1 LADKL
6 HRPSREE
13 VLDLLSEL
21 VRIDSVNPSLVPGAA
36 GEGQIAR
43 FVARWLEEAG
53 LEVRLEAVA
62 PGRPNVVGRVPGSGG
77 GRSLILNAHTDTVG
91 AVGAKRPFEPIVE
104 GDRLYGRGSYDMKA
118 GLASVMLAARGVMR
132 AGSSGDVIVTAVMD
146 EEYASL
152 GTQAVVDSITADA
165 AIVTE
170 PTGLRIC
177 AAHKGFAWLSVET
190 HGRAAH
196 GSKPELGVDA
206 ISHMGR
212 VLGQVEELGR
222 ELSGRE
228 PHRLLG
234 AGSIHASLIQG
245 GTELSSY
252 PDRCV
257 CQIERRTV
265 PGETAASVEAEM
277 RVRLDSLRERDP
289 TFAAKLDLYLWRGP
303 FEVDPKETI
312 VSVLRDA
319 AVELIGHPAVVY
331 GDTPWMDAALLQ
343 SAGIPTVVFGPGGAG
358 AHAAVEYA
366 SIREVALCAE
376 ILTRTAMN
384 FCAG

>member
-1 LADKL
+1 M
-6 HRPSREE
+6 
-13 VLDLLSEL
+13 DLLSEL
-21 VRIDSVNPSLVPGAA
+21 VRIDSVNPSLVPGSA
-36 GEGQIAR
+36 GEGGIAR
-43 FVARWLEEAG
+43 FVAGWLQEAG
-53 LEVRLEAVA
+53 LEVRLEEVA
-62 PGRPNVVGRVPGSGG
+62 PGRPNVVGRVSGSRG
-77 GRSLILNAHTDTVG
+77 GRSLMLNAHMDTVSAAG
-91 AVGAKRPFEPIVE
+91 MKQPFEPTVE
-104 GDRLYGRGSYDMKA
+104 GDRLYGRGAYDMKA
-118 GLASVMLAARGVMR
+118 GLASIMLTARSLGKGEV
-132 AGSSGDVIVTAVMD
+132 GGDVIIAAVMD
-146 EEYASL
+146 EEFASL
-152 GTQAVVDSITADA
+152 GTQAVVASIKADA

-170 PTGLRIC
+170 PTALRIC
-177 AAHKGFAWLSVET
+177 AAHKGFAWLSIET

-196 GSKPELGVDA
+196 GSKPELGIDA

-222 ELSGRE
+222 ELSDRE

-234 AGSIHASLIQG
+234 AGSIHASLIEG

-265 PGETAASVEAEM
+265 TGETAGSVEAEI
-277 RVRLDSLRERDP
+277 RARLDSLRERDP
-289 TFAAKLDLYLWRGP
+289 TFSAELDLYLWRDP
-303 FEVDPKETI
+303 FEVDPEETI

-319 AVELIGHPAVVY
+319 AAEVTGRPAVLY

-376 ILTRTAMN
+376 ILTQTAMN
-384 FCAG
+384 FCAS